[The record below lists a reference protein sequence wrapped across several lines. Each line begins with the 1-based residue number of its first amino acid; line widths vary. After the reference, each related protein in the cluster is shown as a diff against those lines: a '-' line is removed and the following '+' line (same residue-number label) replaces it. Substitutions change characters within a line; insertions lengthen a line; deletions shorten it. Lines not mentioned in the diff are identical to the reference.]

1 MVKLHNSHPNK
12 SKIYSSIYDIKYFAK
27 IDSFY
32 TKVRIYTHSLSE
44 MVESKFRCT
53 NAEFVLRKSFR
64 YRWLFTPS
72 KRMVNW
78 INSPALFLACSC
90 NATADVAILT
100 CLAFSS
106 SSSDELSSVI
116 LSSYAF
122 WIKTGFKSLIY
133 RTFGLKQ
140 TKYQGLQKDPT
151 YL

>member
-1 MVKLHNSHPNK
+1 MWYQIFWKHW
-12 SKIYSSIYDIKYFAK
+12 F
-27 IDSFY
+27 FY

-72 KRMVNW
+72 KRMVKW
-78 INSPALFLACSC
+78 INSPALFLAWSC

-122 WIKTGFKSLIY
+122 WIKIWFKNLIY
-133 RTFGLKQ
+133 RIFGFDWNQTNQISKITERFKIPLTFRPHPHHCSL
-140 TKYQGLQKDPT
+140 T
-151 YL
+151 

>member
-1 MVKLHNSHPNK
+1 
-12 SKIYSSIYDIKYFAK
+12 
-27 IDSFY
+27 
-32 TKVRIYTHSLSE
+32 

-72 KRMVNW
+72 KRMVKW
-78 INSPALFLACSC
+78 INSPALFLAWSC

-122 WIKTGFKSLIY
+122 WIKIWFKNLIY
-133 RTFGLKQ
+133 RIFGFRWLNIKNYRKIQDTFNIPSASASLFIDIISSSNLCFLRLPLWSVLK
-140 TKYQGLQKDPT
+140 
-151 YL
+151 